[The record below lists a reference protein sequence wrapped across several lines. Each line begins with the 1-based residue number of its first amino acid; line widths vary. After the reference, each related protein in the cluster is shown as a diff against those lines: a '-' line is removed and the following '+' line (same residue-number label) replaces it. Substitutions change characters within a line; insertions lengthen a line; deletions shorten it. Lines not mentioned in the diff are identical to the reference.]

1 MKPEQTTLIAEPEQ
15 IAAPGPSAAR
25 EAIVGIR
32 RRDARCLRRHPTCSL
47 PSLKCA
53 SQSQFGKV
61 PAASRGTVPGGTS

>member
-32 RRDARCLRRHPTCSL
+32 RRDACCLRRHPTCSL
-47 PSLKCA
+47 PS
-53 SQSQFGKV
+53 
-61 PAASRGTVPGGTS
+61 